1 MTQVVFKCN
10 KEDYLSL
17 VEFITGQNER
27 EESTQNTTITKS
39 AAYASYK
46 IKATT

>member
-1 MTQVVFKCN
+1 MLGFMLKGYDIHKKKKV
-10 KEDYLSL
+10 
-17 VEFITGQNER
+17 ITGQKGR
-27 EESTQNTTITKS
+27 GKSAQNTTVTKS